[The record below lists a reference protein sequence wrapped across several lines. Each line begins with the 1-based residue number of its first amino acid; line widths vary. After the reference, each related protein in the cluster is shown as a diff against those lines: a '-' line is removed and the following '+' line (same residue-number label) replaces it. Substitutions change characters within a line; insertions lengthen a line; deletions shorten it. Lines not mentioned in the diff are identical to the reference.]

1 MSRSSILVVDDSRTI
16 RSQVLRILSGDEDDY
31 ALCPQENGQQA
42 LQWLS
47 GRTEAELP
55 DLILLDRNMPE
66 VSGDECIRILKKDEA
81 WKQIPVLFLTAQSD
95 VKQLVHGLAELE
107 ADDYLAKPFDPDEL
121 RARVKA
127 LIRVKTAEDQTRQL
141 NKDLEKSLQI
151 QKKAFS
157 DLKETKLQLAE
168 TEAAVR
174 LTRVFEKFVP
184 KEFLKRIAP
193 EGLENL
199 KFGQA
204 ESDFKTILFSD
215 IRAFTKL
222 SESYSPQE
230 LLDFLNDYLRMMN
243 PAIMDHHGFVDKFIG
258 DAIMAIFDRPD
269 QSDAAEALDAV
280 DAALSM
286 LGVLGEINTTLSAGN
301 KTRVEI
307 GIGIHSGN
315 VIIGT
320 VGFEERMDSTVLGDT
335 VNLASRLESLTKF
348 YGCPLIVSETTM
360 ELIGTENRHQ
370 VRELDLVSVK
380 GRLEPLH
387 IYEVFDGDRQS
398 KREAKL
404 ESRDD
409 LDQGIRL
416 YRERRWDDALDCF
429 ENCNKIHPDDPLIQ
443 IYKGRCRHNT
453 VEPPAQEWDGVHIFD
468 HK

>member
-1 MSRSSILVVDDSRTI
+1 MSGSAILVVDDSRTI
-16 RSQVLRILSGDEDDY
+16 RSQVLRILSGEEDGY
-31 ALCPQENGQQA
+31 VLHPQENGQQA

-47 GRTEAELP
+47 GCSEAELP

-66 VSGDECIRILKKDEA
+66 ISGDECIRILKTDDA

-127 LIRVKTAEDQTRQL
+127 LIRVKSAEDQTRKL
-141 NKDLEKSLQI
+141 NKDLEKSLEV

-193 EGLENL
+193 DGLENL

-215 IRAFTKL
+215 IRDFTQL

-230 LLDFLNDYLRMMN
+230 LLDFLNNYLRMMN

-269 QSDAAEALDAV
+269 QSDADEALDAV
-280 DAALSM
+280 ASALSM
-286 LGVLGEINTTLSAGN
+286 LAVLDGINATLSAEE
-301 KTRVEI
+301 KARVDI

-335 VNLASRLESLTKF
+335 VNLASRLENLTK
-348 YGCPLIVSETTM
+348 YYNCPLIISEATM
-360 ELIGTENRHQ
+360 ALIETKKRHQ
-370 VRELDLVSVK
+370 TRELDLVSVK
-380 GRLEPLH
+380 GRLEPLR
-387 IYEVFDGDRQS
+387 IYEVFDADGHEQ
-398 KREAKL
+398 KQAKL
-404 ESRDD
+404 QSRDD
-409 LDQGIRL
+409 LGEAIRF
-416 YRERRWDDALDCF
+416 YRESCWDDALERF
-429 ENCNKIHPDDPLIQ
+429 ESCKAISPEDPLVQ
-443 IYKGRCRHNT
+443 IYIDRCQHNR
-453 VEPPAQEWDGVHIFD
+453 VDPPGPDWTGVHAFD